1 MAETVDCVVIGAGVV
16 GLAVARRLAMAGREV
31 IVLEAADMIGT
42 ETSSRNSEVIHAGIY
57 YPTDSYKARACVE
70 GKHFLYEYCAAHG
83 VAHQRIGKLI
93 VATEE
98 SQVPK
103 LEALRAQA
111 AANGVMDL
119 EPLDVR
125 TIEKMEPAV
134 RAVAGVF
141 SPSTGIIDSH
151 GLMLAYQGDAEAH
164 GAMIAFRSPVT
175 GGMVTDK
182 GILIRTGGAEPME
195 LLCRSVV
202 NSAGL
207 HATRLAAQI
216 EGMPTDLIPRTYYAR
231 GCYFSMLGRNPFSH
245 LIYPMP
251 EASVLGV
258 HVTLDIGG
266 QCRFG
271 PDLDWI
277 DTLDYSVD
285 PARAEKFY
293 AAIRTYFPGLK
304 DGALQPA
311 YAGIRPKIHGP
322 GEPQPDFLLQ
332 GPQDHGIPGLVNLFG
347 IESPGLTSSP
357 VIADT
362 VAEMLAGG

>member
-1 MAETVDCVVIGAGVV
+1 MAESVDCVVIGAGVV

-57 YPTDSYKARACVE
+57 YPTGSYKARACVE

-83 VAHQRIGKLI
+83 VPHKRVGKLI

-98 SQVPK
+98 TQVPK
-103 LEALRAQA
+103 LHALKAQA
-111 AANGVMDL
+111 DANDVRDL
-119 EPLDVR
+119 ELLDAK
-125 TIEKMEPAV
+125 TIGKMEPAV
-134 RAVAGVF
+134 HAVAGVF

-151 GLMLAYQGDAEAH
+151 GLMLAYQGDAEEH
-164 GAMIAFRSPVT
+164 GAMIAFKSPVI
-175 GGMVTDK
+175 GGMVTDE
-182 GILIRTGGAEPME
+182 GILIRTGGDEPME

-207 HATRLAAQI
+207 HATRLAASI
-216 EGMPTDLIPRTYYAR
+216 EGVPADVVPKTHYAR

-277 DTLDYSVD
+277 DTLDYNVD
-285 PARAEKFY
+285 PARADKFY
-293 AAIRTYFPGLK
+293 AAIRTYFPDLK

-322 GEPQPDFLLQ
+322 GEPQPDFLVQ
-332 GPQDHGIPGLVNLFG
+332 GPAESGVPGLVNLFG

-362 VAEMLAGG
+362 VAELLAGG

>member
-1 MAETVDCVVIGAGVV
+1 MPRRDCSRGCEGSCGGAFPHHPACSKSRKPKPCCSTGDSPTAAAKRRSGSGIRWRSSAPDRVDPVARQRESRRSSWRTNGMAETVDCVVIGAGVV

-103 LEALRAQA
+103 LEALRAPA
-111 AANGVMDL
+111 AANGGMDL

-251 EASVLGV
+251 EASVLG
-258 HVTLDIGG
+258 
-266 QCRFG
+266 
-271 PDLDWI
+271 
-277 DTLDYSVD
+277 
-285 PARAEKFY
+285 
-293 AAIRTYFPGLK
+293 
-304 DGALQPA
+304 
-311 YAGIRPKIHGP
+311 
-322 GEPQPDFLLQ
+322 
-332 GPQDHGIPGLVNLFG
+332 
-347 IESPGLTSSP
+347 
-357 VIADT
+357 
-362 VAEMLAGG
+362 